1 MFLYTDASNLALG
14 ASSALSRSPRG
25 RHPHLV
31 HGQSHVEG
39 AEKNYFT
46 TELELLAIVWA
57 LSKFRSYIH
66 GYSVEVRTDHQA
78 LTYLRTCKFVSQRLL
93 RWSLAI
99 QDYRVTFKYI
109 PGRENVLADTL
120 SRIPNL
126 NENQEEG
133 PAIYPIL
140 AHDYFK
146 RFGKVEKI
154 QSDRGS
160 QFTSKTWQA
169 AMKNQ
174 GVQVIFSAI
183 RHPQSNIVERYNK
196 EIGRFLRTLVGQNHQ
211 TWSVW
216 CSLIAEV
223 INSTVNETTGFTP
236 WELHTGRKPERL
248 WTHLVKSQ
256 QRLLSHEE
264 VLEKAREQMQRIGNA
279 RADFHNQRVKFK
291 DFQIGDLVLVK
302 ALRVASS
309 ANHTVAKLLN
319 LYEGPY
325 RIYKKVSLCTYD
337 VIQPHTRKI
346 RGRFHITSLKPYFA
360 DDNGQ
365 TNVPAAEPEKAAK
378 DSRSKGEGPCD
389 YSPEQEDEEADMGH
403 PRENVNRDPAS
414 QGQDAIESSVT
425 AARPIGDADAKTVPP
440 DRCNSGRKK
449 NKKAKKRE

>member
-1 MFLYTDASNLALG
+1 
-14 ASSALSRSPRG
+14 
-25 RHPHLV
+25 
-31 HGQSHVEG
+31 
-39 AEKNYFT
+39 
-46 TELELLAIVWA
+46 
-57 LSKFRSYIH
+57 
-66 GYSVEVRTDHQA
+66 
-78 LTYLRTCKFVSQRLL
+78 
-93 RWSLAI
+93 
-99 QDYRVTFKYI
+99 
-109 PGRENVLADTL
+109 
-120 SRIPNL
+120 
-126 NENQEEG
+126 
-133 PAIYPIL
+133 
-140 AHDYFK
+140 
-146 RFGKVEKI
+146 
-154 QSDRGS
+154 
-160 QFTSKTWQA
+160 
-169 AMKNQ
+169 MKNQ

-223 INSTVNETTGFTP
+223 INSTVNETTALHHGSYTP
-236 WELHTGRKPERL
+236 EGNQNDFGRICTKGSFIS
-248 WTHLVKSQ
+248 KSY
-256 QRLLSHEE
+256 RGE
-264 VLEKAREQMQRIGNA
+264 AI
-279 RADFHNQRVKFK
+279 
-291 DFQIGDLVLVK
+291 
-302 ALRVASS
+302 
-309 ANHTVAKLLN
+309 N

-425 AARPIGDADAKTVPP
+425 APQLVPLAMQMLKLYRQIDAILAEKRIRRPRKENRKESIPEDVIDFDASSID
-440 DRCNSGRKK
+440 S
-449 NKKAKKRE
+449 E